1 MPGTVARGLDA
12 VDNAIN
18 AEAETAFSFLERL
31 IRARSTVGEEAAA
44 QGVVAAEL
52 ARLGF
57 EVATVPVPEQTSA
70 HPAAGVP
77 QCSYAGRDN
86 VLGRLNPGG
95 SPAPP
100 GRQPHRAS
108 PARPPGAS
116 MVSDYSLSS
125 GRVHVVQL
133 VHLG

>member
-18 AEAETAFSFLERL
+18 AEAEAAISFLERL
-31 IRARSTVGEEAAA
+31 IRARSTVGEEAQA

-57 EVATVPVPEQTSA
+57 DVRSVPVPEQTAA

-77 QCSYAGRDN
+77 QCPYAGRDN

-95 SPAPP
+95 APSLVLCS
-100 GRQPHRAS
+100 RSRRSIRAAS
-108 PARPPGAS
+108 PR
-116 MVSDYSLSS
+116 
-125 GRVHVVQL
+125 
-133 VHLG
+133 